1 MTSFGPLVR
10 AFGAVF
16 VAAMLQIVIVSSLV
30 IAGGAPDVLLVV
42 VVALGLL
49 RGSIVGAGLGFFG
62 GLLVDVVTLGTL
74 GISSL
79 VLTLAGFWSGRYAE
93 TTGRGRALAPLAA
106 VGVITVVA
114 GVFGFVLHYMLGED
128 VDARHSLLTALLP
141 ALVLN
146 LLLAL
151 PVHRF
156 LRAIVGED
164 EGVEA
169 ASDVEVAVS

>member
-1 MTSFGPLVR
+1 MTSVGPLAR
-10 AFGAVF
+10 AFAAVF
-16 VAAMLQIVIVSSLV
+16 VAAMLQIVIVSSFV
-30 IAGGAPDVLLVV
+30 VAGGAPDLLLVV

-49 RGSIVGAGLGFFG
+49 RGSTVGAVLGFFG
-62 GLLVDVVTLGTL
+62 GLLVDIVTLGTL

-106 VGVITVVA
+106 VGVITVLA
-114 GVFGFVLHYMLGED
+114 GLSGLVLHYMLGED
-128 VDARHSLLTALLP
+128 VDARHSLLTALVP

-151 PVHRF
+151 PVHRV
-156 LRAIVGED
+156 LRAIVGEG
-164 EGVEA
+164 EVVEA
-169 ASDVEVAVS
+169 AADVEVVVS